1 VKACPYCAEAIQD
14 KAIKCRFC
22 GSAILPV
29 APAAP
34 PPSTS
39 FVAQGLTVNE
49 HIVFYTKL
57 HRVIF
62 ITPLAWG
69 TLGLVSVLGSVTTD
83 ASAVNDSWVASA
95 PGLVIALLSLMWL
108 TVDMLNTAHRNLQLP
123 RNESS
128 LKSACSRHVPWNC
141 CSHRS
146 RELPSN
152 NHSLADFGITGR
164 WSWAAPEV
172 RKNRSSESRMH
183 WNSDD
188 GYRNSQRRVSAA
200 NMATASISRR

>member
-1 VKACPYCAEAIQD
+1 MKACPYCAEAIQD

-108 TVDMLNTAHRNLQLP
+108 TVRYVEYRTSEFAITTQRIVLKVGVLKTRSLELLLPQIEGIAVEQSLVGRFWDYGTLVVGGTGGTKESFKRIAHALEFR
-123 RNESS
+123 
-128 LKSACSRHVPWNC
+128 
-141 CSHRS
+141 
-146 RELPSN
+146 
-152 NHSLADFGITGR
+152 
-164 WSWAAPEV
+164 
-172 RKNRSSESRMH
+172 
-183 WNSDD
+183 
-188 GYRNSQRRVSAA
+188 RRVQEL
-200 NMATASISRR
+200 ATARQRG